1 MDDIISSAV
10 EEICVQGASGI
21 RIAELWRNLHATV
34 SSCGFQLSIA
44 VKKVIWGRLLAHP
57 GLQFMSSGSILERKA
72 VCRESLEGLER
83 IELSIVADEHLRDSF
98 LGLYDLKQAPHY
110 EISHVQRRVLE
121 RLAMARLNFYI
132 ISSLFCALS
141 NREVWN
147 FSSEDFLKENVC
159 IKDYIPAMKAICE
172 RLEAASDKVDVVSGI
187 KSALGY
193 RKSSGHRAWRAILSR
208 LKYAGLVEELKAE
221 VGGKDVPCLRLLKNF
236 DPKYVQPKTI
246 MHGYDRHEVVDMKYG
261 KRGQI
266 TDQIVELPLEHRI
279 YDMIDAEGKKGM
291 TTLELSKRLGI
302 SSKILHKRV
311 LVLCQ
316 RFGVVSQSEI
326 HDKTQVYRFWTH
338 RSKYQDPSYWSFNNC
353 NLLLDACMVSTPSG
367 DLVPHES
374 SFDFGLKE
382 ELLLVDNV
390 YSGKELVSYGA
401 RHFAEVVECEREPE
415 AQMEEVSA
423 MDCDVVCNSG
433 GTIESSSLLSSPQT
447 QRYACRMSTGFAA
460 KREQRILEK
469 LKNEKFLL
477 KVELHKWLEDVEKD
491 KPSTKDRKTLDR
503 SLKRLQDAGLCKSI
517 IVQIPSLSNF
527 NSLRRR
533 EAIFHSSANSSAK
546 LPLEIYER
554 HRSFDIQ
561 SRRPGSTNLK
571 PDLPTADITGLRNM
585 KRTSVRVV
593 DKSASKIMIENGFVL
608 SKMIRAKLLHKFL
621 WGYLNNSPYWRSALN
636 SSRRHGGED
645 GSNPADDCQFVSLD
659 EAIKEMPLFFFFTV
673 KQYRC
678 FMDTQATAR
687 LSSIVY
693 ILYRLRLIQLVNNR
707 SVQDIN
713 LLSYSLELQTYI
725 EEPMLAVLPSNIKMS
740 DDYCKLRHDFLL
752 SDQLSVD
759 KYWETLEY
767 CFAGSDPASSQKCF
781 PGSVVGEVTQ
791 RRSWSSARVMT
802 TEQRMELHRR
812 LTCGDQTKKIP
823 FIECVKI
830 ASELNITLEQ
840 VLRFSYDKRQARFS
854 ECSSHLNSG
863 RSQQC
868 ENENNVGAFLRKRR
882 RLSSDNLQDQVK
894 IAAGAGEI
902 IGMTASASVKSV
914 SDLYSS
920 PGLPK
925 ASYEDASM
933 ASFINQCAFDDLKPT
948 RNKRFFWTYDSDR
961 QLIML
966 YARHRAMLGAR
977 FFRVEWPALS
987 DLPAQPRSC
996 KRRMA
1001 YLNRKSNIRK
1011 AVLRLCSL
1019 LGERYNNYLG
1029 SSDSKI
1035 KLKSVDHNENNHGSE
1050 GFMSH
1055 GTAQNDSASSEG
1067 TCKLNFQQ
1075 YSWDDFEDP
1084 DVKMALD
1091 DVLKYRKLAKLEDA
1105 KRVGARVQKGWL
1117 NNRSL
1122 NPAKFSS
1129 PEQDDTSSAGGVFNN
1144 SATEVPNISDRST
1157 QSRSNN
1163 NVYHGNFLKFRGK
1176 ISVKQISKSLSLA
1189 NAVELLKLVFLSNS
1203 KAVGVQASLATTLQK
1218 FSHSDIYAAFNFL
1231 REKNFLVVGR
1241 GSHPFILSRKFFYNV
1256 FSSPFPNNSG
1266 KRATNFSSWLQKHQ
1280 QNLIQ
1285 GGVAIASDLQCGEM
1299 FHLFSLVFSGELSI
1313 SPQLPN
1319 EGIGEAV
1326 ELKTFESL
1334 SSVGGIGD
1342 DDVVNNSKRK
1352 NDMPSI
1358 SENAKRH
1365 KPQLKADGDRRGR
1378 KGFLASMFW

>member
-21 RIAELWRNLHATV
+21 RIAELWRNLDATV

-44 VKKVIWGRLLAHP
+44 IKKVIWGRLLAHP

-121 RLAMARLNFYI
+121 RLAMARNSGIIQSELAKELDIKGTNFFYVVRNLESQQLIVRQSTMVREKEI
-132 ISSLFCALS
+132 INMDNGSKG
-141 NREVWN
+141 
-147 FSSEDFLKENVC
+147 SEDFLKENVC

-423 MDCDVVCNSG
+423 MDCDVVCNSS

-491 KPSTKDRKTLDR
+491 KPSTKDRETLDR

-561 SRRPGSTNLK
+561 CRRPGSTNLK

-659 EAIKEMPLFFFFTV
+659 EAIKEMPLELFLQVAGVKKYIDNLEEKCKLSLRLSDLPV

-840 VLRFSYDKRQARFS
+840 VLRFSYDKRQARF
-854 ECSSHLNSG
+854 LN
-863 RSQQC
+863 
-868 ENENNVGAFLRKRR
+868 
-882 RLSSDNLQDQVK
+882 
-894 IAAGAGEI
+894 
-902 IGMTASASVKSV
+902 
-914 SDLYSS
+914 
-920 PGLPK
+920 
-925 ASYEDASM
+925 
-933 ASFINQCAFDDLKPT
+933 
-948 RNKRFFWTYDSDR
+948 
-961 QLIML
+961 
-966 YARHRAMLGAR
+966 
-977 FFRVEWPALS
+977 
-987 DLPAQPRSC
+987 
-996 KRRMA
+996 
-1001 YLNRKSNIRK
+1001 
-1011 AVLRLCSL
+1011 VLV
-1019 LGERYNNYLG
+1019 
-1029 SSDSKI
+1029 I
-1035 KLKSVDHNENNHGSE
+1035 
-1050 GFMSH
+1050 
-1055 GTAQNDSASSEG
+1055 
-1067 TCKLNFQQ
+1067 
-1075 YSWDDFEDP
+1075 
-1084 DVKMALD
+1084 
-1091 DVLKYRKLAKLEDA
+1091 
-1105 KRVGARVQKGWL
+1105 
-1117 NNRSL
+1117 
-1122 NPAKFSS
+1122 
-1129 PEQDDTSSAGGVFNN
+1129 
-1144 SATEVPNISDRST
+1144 
-1157 QSRSNN
+1157 
-1163 NVYHGNFLKFRGK
+1163 
-1176 ISVKQISKSLSLA
+1176 
-1189 NAVELLKLVFLSNS
+1189 
-1203 KAVGVQASLATTLQK
+1203 
-1218 FSHSDIYAAFNFL
+1218 
-1231 REKNFLVVGR
+1231 
-1241 GSHPFILSRKFFYNV
+1241 
-1256 FSSPFPNNSG
+1256 
-1266 KRATNFSSWLQKHQ
+1266 
-1280 QNLIQ
+1280 
-1285 GGVAIASDLQCGEM
+1285 
-1299 FHLFSLVFSGELSI
+1299 
-1313 SPQLPN
+1313 
-1319 EGIGEAV
+1319 
-1326 ELKTFESL
+1326 
-1334 SSVGGIGD
+1334 
-1342 DDVVNNSKRK
+1342 
-1352 NDMPSI
+1352 
-1358 SENAKRH
+1358 
-1365 KPQLKADGDRRGR
+1365 
-1378 KGFLASMFW
+1378 